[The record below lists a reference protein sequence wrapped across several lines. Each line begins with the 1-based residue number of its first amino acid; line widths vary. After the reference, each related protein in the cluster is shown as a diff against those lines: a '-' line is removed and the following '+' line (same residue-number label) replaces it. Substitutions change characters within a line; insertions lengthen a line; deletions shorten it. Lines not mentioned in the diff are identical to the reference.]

1 MSPGGLPDI
10 SNPAGDVVLAGR
22 VCRFH
27 KGRIMNDAI
36 GSLSTLVNAIDELPD
51 GFDFD
56 ALPQEALEILSY
68 INLQSRHVVENASK

>member
-1 MSPGGLPDI
+1 
-10 SNPAGDVVLAGR
+10 
-22 VCRFH
+22 
-27 KGRIMNDAI
+27 MNDAI

-56 ALPQEALEILSY
+56 ALPQEAREILSY